1 MKPLAELLPQ
11 AAPMI
16 LLSGYYPP
24 DASSDTVEAWVA
36 ISKESPFFEPE
47 SGGVPSCVAAEYMA
61 QTMALYTGLY
71 RARTGLPPKVGFLLG
86 TRRLSLKLDR
96 FAAGGRYRIRVQPL
110 FSDEEFGS
118 FACTIYDEATGREVA
133 SALMNAFQPE
143 GTPTADS
150 LEAYT

>member
-61 QTMALYTGLY
+61 QTMALCTGLY
-71 RARTGLPPKVGFLLG
+71 RERKGLPPKVGFLLG
-86 TRRLSLKLDR
+86 TRRLSLKLEC
-96 FAAGGRYRIRVQPL
+96 FAAGARYRIRVQPL

-118 FACTIYDEATGREVA
+118 FACTIHDEATGREVA
-133 SALMNAFQPE
+133 SALMNAYQPE

>member
-11 AAPMI
+11 AEPMI

-36 ISKESPFFEPE
+36 ISEESPFFESE

-61 QTMALYTGLY
+61 QTMALCTGLY
-71 RARTGLPPKVGFLLG
+71 RERKGLPPKVGFLLG
-86 TRRLSLKLDR
+86 TRRLSLKLEC
-96 FAAGGRYRIRVQPL
+96 FAAGARYRIRVQPL

-118 FACTIYDEATGREVA
+118 FACTIHDEATGREVA
-133 SALMNAFQPE
+133 SALMNAYQPE

-150 LEAYT
+150 LRAYT